1 MINRKWLKTT
11 FLKEFDYYLNSKGKI
26 DFNKTPLL
34 HKISVGLDEDDTKK
48 YIKNFHEWVL
58 ENNDFGYNM
67 LDKMFDFRTI
77 EQFKIAFNQKEYRQI
92 DYKTPL
98 GWFNTFLQ
106 DNNFTIKELLL
117 YNKTQNTT
125 VFSTQFFKN
134 TSELIIEDKT
144 LYFQHRNFGLDRMN
158 KDINNP
164 ETEKSGWGKLK
175 EKLEMLNSNITL
187 APDGSILKKKLKSIE
202 YEQYNPNY
210 DSNSS
215 NL

>member
-1 MINRKWLKTT
+1 
-11 FLKEFDYYLNSKGKI
+11 
-26 DFNKTPLL
+26 
-34 HKISVGLDEDDTKK
+34 
-48 YIKNFHEWVL
+48 
-58 ENNDFGYNM
+58 
-67 LDKMFDFRTI
+67 
-77 EQFKIAFNQKEYRQI
+77 
-92 DYKTPL
+92 
-98 GWFNTFLQ
+98 
-106 DNNFTIKELLL
+106 
-117 YNKTQNTT
+117 
-125 VFSTQFFKN
+125 
-134 TSELIIEDKT
+134 
-144 LYFQHRNFGLDRMN
+144 MN